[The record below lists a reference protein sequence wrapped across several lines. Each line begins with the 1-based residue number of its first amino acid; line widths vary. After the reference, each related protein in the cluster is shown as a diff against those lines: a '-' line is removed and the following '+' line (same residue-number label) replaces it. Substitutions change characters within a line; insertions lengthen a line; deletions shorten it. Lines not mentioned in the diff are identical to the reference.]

1 VGTQLLQNSNVAEL
15 DSRLSRN
22 DGLSGKANIT
32 IIGNA
37 DGMLNTV
44 GRCMIEA
51 RAAAMAI
58 AKDMK

>member
-1 VGTQLLQNSNVAEL
+1 VIITGKFRPELSLLPPGSFIPAQAANQLS
-15 DSRLSRN
+15 
-22 DGLSGKANIT
+22 

-37 DGMLNTV
+37 DGMLNTA